1 MNSRDFLYVYG
12 EKKQES
18 FISEI
23 DEIDKSL
30 ADLLKEEKQKLEN
43 ENHKITGK
51 TIQDSTSPKP
61 KTINS
66 IKSSYKKKRHNL
78 FVQTCLAP
86 RAYLSGDDEVYA
98 FINEIET
105 IDDVNYITI
114 SLVTPQMAYTDNEFF
129 GENYRNQNDLWKSE
143 YRPYYYEFSTVLNTK
158 DSMLV
163 NEYYFQN
170 EWFRARLVR
179 SEKDKQLMYS
189 NCVTKPAIGDYVQG
203 VVNFGGSESF
213 SDVLFLVFESELI
226 KDSVRKGLADLYSV
240 NLNQQQSPDAYL
252 KTTFGEH
259 KDKYSVNVLNVGQAN
274 CIHIKNIRSNASM
287 FFDIG
292 RPLKGYK
299 TKSGWVRNADLKSGK
314 SIVTTLGLL
323 DKYKPDCIIISHW
336 HSDHFA
342 AYIHLRD
349 IGKGKKWIVPPITK
363 KTITSAIRLIRFLIK
378 KHKNDAVYCMKDCE
392 YVYDNMHG
400 FQIWKGNPIN
410 GDLNSGSYIMRINS
424 ALFAGDCL
432 YEFWPPRLR
441 KNLQNVTDLVV
452 PHHGSSLDKRKCC
465 SATSISVIQKFD
477 KSKKKRAY
485 VCVGSNGYGHP
496 DTVGHLQELQNQ
508 GFDIVRTDVSSQ
520 VDLKFIV

>member
-30 ADLLKEEKQKLEN
+30 ADLLKEEERKLEN
-43 ENHKITGK
+43 ENHKLSGK

-61 KTINS
+61 KSMYS

-86 RAYLSGDDEVYA
+86 RAYLSGGGEVYA

-105 IDDVNYITI
+105 IDDVSCITI

-129 GENYRNQNDLWKSE
+129 GESYRNQNDLWMRE

-158 DSMLV
+158 DSMLI
-163 NEYYFQN
+163 NEYYLQN

-179 SEKDKQLMYS
+179 SKEDIQLEY
-189 NCVTKPAIGDYVQG
+189 NDFITNTAIGDYVQG

-213 SDVLFLVFESELI
+213 SDELFLVFESELI

-252 KTTFGEH
+252 KTTFGEQR
-259 KDKYSVNVLNVGQAN
+259 DKYLVDVLNVGQAN
-274 CIHIKNIRSNASM
+274 CIHIKNLRSNASM
-287 FFDIG
+287 FFDLG
-292 RPLKGYK
+292 RPLNGYR
-299 TKSGWVRNADLKSGK
+299 TKSGWVCNTDLQQGSP
-314 SIVTTLGLL
+314 IVTTLGLL
-323 DKYKPDCIIISHW
+323 DKFVPDCIIVSHW
-336 HSDHFA
+336 HADHFA

-349 IGKGKKWIVPPITK
+349 IGKGKKWIVPPITER
-363 KTITSAIRLIRFLIK
+363 TITSAIRLIKFLIK
-378 KHKNDAVYCMKDCE
+378 NHTRDAVCCMKEREC
-392 YVYDNMHG
+392 VYDNMFG
-400 FQIWKGNPIN
+400 FQIWKGNAIN
-410 GDLNSGSYIMRINS
+410 GDLNSGSYIIRLNS
-424 ALFAGDCL
+424 ALLAGDCL
-432 YEFWPPRLR
+432 YEFWPSELV
-441 KNLQNVTDLVV
+441 KNLSSVTHLVV
-452 PHHGSSLDKRKCC
+452 PHHGSSLDKGKCH
-465 SATSISVIQKFD
+465 SAKSIPVIQQFGKVKD
-477 KSKKKRAY
+477 RRAY

-496 DTVGHLQELQNQ
+496 DTVGHLRELKKQR
-508 GFDIVRTDVSSQ
+508 FDIVRTDVSSQ
-520 VDLKFIV
+520 IDLQFIV